1 MILFFAFRT
10 SLAASLSQLTSWL
23 AAPARSSWWA
33 CARPCGSPRWSQTS
47 FLSAFR
53 RCSAS
58 SLCCQFYNCTCFQA
72 VMNAMDRDA
81 ISGWGA
87 VVHIIEKDKVNLD
100 SKDVRLISCPLRLP
114 PEPWKPGWTKAPFFF
129 NERTTTTKVLSS
141 DHLCPTWTSS
151 GPHMSQNKVRK
162 IPESKCPNF
171 RGFEIWKSLQT
182 IKNSDGPSSSVVRC
196 WPWWHGRR
204 SATSWCTCCGYCWA
218 GIYQVIFMLYW

>member
-1 MILFFAFRT
+1 MLYERRFGPFFVEPIVAGLDPVTFKPYICNMVSKITLNFKDFCVRGSYFFAFRT
-10 SLAASLSQLTSWL
+10 QLATSLSQSTSWL

-33 CARPCGSPRWSQTS
+33 CAKLCGSPRWSQTS

-100 SKDVRLISCPLRLP
+100 SKDVWQILCPLRLP

-129 NERTTTTKVLSS
+129 TERTTTTKVLSS
-141 DHLCPTWTSS
+141 DHLCPMWTSS

-171 RGFEIWKSLQT
+171 RGFEIWKASKQ
-182 IKNSDGPSSSVVRC
+182 
-196 WPWWHGRR
+196 
-204 SATSWCTCCGYCWA
+204 
-218 GIYQVIFMLYW
+218 